1 MLVAV
6 FSEQNDQIDSQSTKI
21 ADNVLLDAWL
31 QLMIYFHYQLI

>member
-21 ADNVLLDAWL
+21 ADNVF
-31 QLMIYFHYQLI
+31 QMNNN